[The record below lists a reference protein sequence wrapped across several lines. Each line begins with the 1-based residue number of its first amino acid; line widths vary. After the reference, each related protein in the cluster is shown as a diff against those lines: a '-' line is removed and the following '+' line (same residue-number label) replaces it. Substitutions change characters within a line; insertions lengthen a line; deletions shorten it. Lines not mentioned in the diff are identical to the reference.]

1 MRDDHT
7 EKIDIFRKT
16 VDVEKVLK
24 KQVGATIE
32 NLYLNWLPYLQTY
45 MIIMTVA
52 ALLTHISASNGLVD
66 ASKIAKEE
74 QNISLIVWNLND
86 PPIILYITV
95 RELVSLAVS
104 GNVTNTQTQIFT
116 ICMEMMQKTQDFDT
130 GLR

>member
-116 ICMEMMQKTQDFDT
+116 ICMEMMQKTQDFET

>member
-1 MRDDHT
+1 
-7 EKIDIFRKT
+7 
-16 VDVEKVLK
+16 
-24 KQVGATIE
+24 
-32 NLYLNWLPYLQTY
+32 

-116 ICMEMMQKTQDFDT
+116 ICMEMMQKTQDFET